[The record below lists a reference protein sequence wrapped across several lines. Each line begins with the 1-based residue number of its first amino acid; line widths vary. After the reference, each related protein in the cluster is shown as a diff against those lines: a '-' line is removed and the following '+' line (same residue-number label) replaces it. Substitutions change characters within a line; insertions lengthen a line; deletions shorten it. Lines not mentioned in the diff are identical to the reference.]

1 MKLATKLPL
10 AFAAALLV
18 LLGAALFGI
27 AQLRQA
33 LTTYQTT
40 VAVHADQER
49 AVNHMLDSFKLQTQE
64 WKNVLL
70 RGATSAACA
79 TGAPLKSRRPWC
91 RRLPPLLAGLPA
103 GDSRSRVEGFAQAH
117 QRMGQAYAAATR
129 LSRPPAWMRWRG
141 PGGAG
146 HRPGTDPSC
155 WMRPVADPAQR
166 RRRGRA
172 GRHGRHAR
180 HLDQPGGDADGLRAG
195 HWHGPAVQPCGG
207 APAGCRWHGRWR
219 TAT

>member
-70 RGATSAACA
+70 RGRTRRSARYWSAFEKQEA
-79 TGAPLKSRRPWC
+79 VVQEAA
-91 RRLPPLLAGLPA
+91 PLLAGLPA

-117 QRMGQAYAAATR
+117 QRMGQAYRSGYQAFQAAGMDAVAGTR
-129 LSRPPAWMRWRG
+129 RCRASTG
-141 PGGAG
+141 N
-146 HRPGTDPSC
+146 RPGC
-155 WMRPVADPAQR
+155 WMRPVR
-166 RRRGRA
+166 
-172 GRHGRHAR
+172 
-180 HLDQPGGDADGLRAG
+180 
-195 HWHGPAVQPCGG
+195 
-207 APAGCRWHGRWR
+207 
-219 TAT
+219 